1 MYNLNNINS
10 FSANVDEI
18 FHLIETSK
26 KILIATHENPEGDAI
41 SSAMSLGM
49 FLKSLDKEIY
59 LYDKDPIPLN
69 LRFLPWSKEFSQKFP
84 AEPIDLLIV
93 VDCGE
98 LQRVGDGYEN
108 LLTINRI
115 INIDHHFTNNNFG
128 HANLVIPDASS
139 TGEVLFYLFA
149 AYGAK
154 ENKIEYK
161 IGDELPCK
169 TEERQKVLS
178 KINKD
183 IAICLYASILTDTG
197 SFRYA
202 SATKNAFYIASV
214 LNQYD
219 INPAKIAEEIYETK
233 PQEQYRLLAKSLATL
248 ELVQDGKIASMI
260 GSKQMLNEVF
270 ENNENQ
276 QKGMALFEN
285 FVNYPRSINGVEIA
299 IFFKEASFNEYRLS
313 FRAKSYANVAKVAEK
328 YGGGGHKFAAGC
340 KVSGDLN
347 NIKMDIY
354 EYCREVL

>member
-1 MYNLNNINS
+1 MYNLSNINS

-26 KILIATHENPEGDAI
+26 KILIVTHENPEGDAI
-41 SSAMSLGM
+41 SSAMSMGM

-69 LRFLPWSKEFSQKFP
+69 LRFLPWSKDFSQKFP

-98 LQRVGDGYEN
+98 LQRIGDGYEN
-108 LLTINRI
+108 LLSINRI

-169 TEERQKVLS
+169 IEERQKVLS

-214 LNQYD
+214 LNQYN

-233 PQEQYRLLAKSLATL
+233 PVEQYRLLSKSLATL
-248 ELVQDGKIASMI
+248 ELVQDGKIASML

-347 NIKMDIY
+347 NIKKDIY

>member
-18 FHLIETSK
+18 FYLIETSK

-41 SSAMSLGM
+41 SSAMSMGM
-49 FLKSLDKEIY
+49 FLKSLDKEVY

-98 LQRVGDGYEN
+98 IQRVGDGYEN

-161 IGDELPCK
+161 IGDELPCE

-233 PQEQYRLLAKSLATL
+233 PVEQYRLLSKSLATL
-248 ELVQDGKIASMI
+248 ELVQGGKIASMI

-276 QKGMALFEN
+276 HKGMALFEN

-347 NIKMDIY
+347 NIKKDIY

>member
-26 KILIATHENPEGDAI
+26 KILIVTHENPEGDAI
-41 SSAMSLGM
+41 SSVMSIGM

-154 ENKIEYK
+154 ENNIEYK

-347 NIKMDIY
+347 NIKKDIY